1 MAALDELTPREKDV
15 ILLRYGLNGDEPK
28 TLEEV
33 GRELEVTR
41 ERVRQI
47 EASALA
53 KLRKRGR
60 TRRLR
65 ELMG

>member
-1 MAALDELTPREKDV
+1 MPREKDV
-15 ILLRYGLNGDEPK
+15 IKLRYGLDGNEPR

-47 EASALA
+47 ESSALT
-53 KLRKRGR
+53 KLRKRSR

-65 ELMG
+65 ELMN